1 MSAIYKH
8 EVWHW
13 FLIFTLN
20 SLYSSVGLNI
30 CVCCLSLWY
39 VHISAGASAEVRG
52 VGIPLDLGLQVVVSH
67 VTLGAELRSSARAAE
82 PSPHTLL
89 LKFDYD
95 N

>member
-1 MSAIYKH
+1 MALVFNFYLK
-8 EVWHW
+8 
-13 FLIFTLN
+13 N

-30 CVCCLSLWY
+30 CVCCLSLWC

-52 VGIPLDLGLQVVVSH
+52 IGIPLDLGLQAVVSH
-67 VTLGAELRSSARAAE
+67 MILGAELRSSARAAE
-82 PSPHTLL
+82 PSFHTLL